1 MLGHINNKT
10 GSEFSRVFRSLT
22 FSAHSLHRARVDQP
36 RFEDE
41 MMTRIKEVLTQDTLT
56 TLLRRLSRQLRTL
69 ARRAIYHPE
78 RRYMRGRRT

>member
-1 MLGHINNKT
+1 M
-10 GSEFSRVFRSLT
+10 
-22 FSAHSLHRARVDQP
+22 DQP